1 VIARGFVLIFDRSAP
16 RGRGAIGGGI
26 PAYAVGGPADR
37 KAFANA
43 VKKRRRD
50 SPQDASLPSSPPALS
65 PFARLSARVILADGW
80 TRRLIAFA
88 SGAVGALA
96 LAPFGF
102 FPVALVPMMGAVW
115 LVDGS
120 ARLGPNGGSWRAS
133 VGAAFRAGWWWG
145 FGYFIAGLWWL
156 GAAFL
161 VDADRFGWLLPLGVI
176 VVPAGLALFPA
187 LGFAAARSVW
197 PSGGARIL
205 ALAAGLG
212 ASEWLRGVVLTGFPW
227 NDLGMML
234 GTNLTLAQIASIG
247 GLHSLT
253 FLAIAIFAAPATLA
267 DGRGG
272 ARPIVVAGLALAAIA
287 AFGAFRLQ
295 GGPTGVVRGV
305 KLRIMQAD
313 IAQGEDF
320 NPANKD
326 AILGE
331 YIALSDRAT
340 SPTTSGVAD
349 VTHLIWPES
358 AFPFLIARDPKALDR
373 IAAMLRG
380 GATLITGA
388 ARAEREP
395 GDRRDHYFNSIQVI
409 DRAGTLLNRYDKV
422 RLVPFGEYMPLGF
435 LWDRIGLSQFVHVP
449 GGFDAGRQA
458 QPLLSVP
465 GLPDARPM
473 VCYEAIFP
481 DEIGTLVSGA
491 RLRAGLILNVTDDAW
506 FGFTPG
512 PHQHF
517 AQARLRAIEQGLPLV
532 RAANTGESAII
543 DSKGRIVAALPLGVE
558 GVLDGPLPVASPPT
572 IYSAFGF
579 IVPGAMLIAFAMSAL
594 IARRH
599 AD

>member
-1 VIARGFVLIFDRSAP
+1 MP
-16 RGRGAIGGGI
+16 
-26 PAYAVGGPADR
+26 
-37 KAFANA
+37 
-43 VKKRRRD
+43 
-50 SPQDASLPSSPPALS
+50 PSTLALS
-65 PFARLSARVILADGW
+65 PFARFSARVILADGW

-88 SGAVGALA
+88 SGAVGAIA
-96 LAPFGF
+96 LAPFDF
-102 FPVALVPMMGAVW
+102 VPAALVQMIAAVW
-115 LVDGS
+115 LIDGS
-120 ARLGPNGGSWRAS
+120 AGLGPNGGSWRAS
-133 VGAAFRAGWWWG
+133 LRAAFGAGWWWG

-156 GAAFL
+156 GVAFL
-161 VDADRFGWLLPLGVI
+161 VDADRFAWLLPLGVI

-187 LGFAAARSVW
+187 LGFAMARAIW
-197 PSGGARIL
+197 PAGGARVL

-234 GTNLTLAQIASIG
+234 GTDLTLAQIASIG
-247 GLHSLT
+247 GLHALT
-253 FLAIAIFAAPATLA
+253 FLTIAIFAAPATLA

-287 AFGAFRLQ
+287 AFGAFRLH
-295 GGPTGVVRGV
+295 GGPTDVVRGV
-305 KLRIMQAD
+305 KLRIMQAN

-326 AILGE
+326 VILGE
-331 YIALSDRAT
+331 YLALSDRAT
-340 SPTTSGVAD
+340 SPTTNGVAD

-358 AFPFLIARDPKALDR
+358 AFPFLIARDPHALAR
-373 IAAMLRG
+373 IADMLHG

-422 RLVPFGEYMPLGF
+422 RLVPFGEYMPLAS
-435 LWDRIGLSQFVHVP
+435 LWDRIGLTQFVHVP

-458 QPLLSVP
+458 QPLLSVA

-481 DEIGTLVSGA
+481 DEVGALIGGA
-491 RLRAGLILNVTDDAW
+491 RPRPGFILNVTDDAW
-506 FGFTPG
+506 FGLTPG

-543 DSKGRIVAALPLGVE
+543 DPKGRVVAALPLGVE

-572 IYSAFGF
+572 IYATLGF
-579 IVPGAMLIAFAMSAL
+579 LVPGAILVVFAITAL
-594 IARRH
+594 IARRR
-599 AD
+599 AG

>member
-1 VIARGFVLIFDRSAP
+1 
-16 RGRGAIGGGI
+16 
-26 PAYAVGGPADR
+26 
-37 KAFANA
+37 
-43 VKKRRRD
+43 
-50 SPQDASLPSSPPALS
+50 LPPSTLALS
-65 PFARLSARVILADGW
+65 PFARFSARVILADGW

-88 SGAVGALA
+88 SGAVGAIA
-96 LAPFGF
+96 LAPFDF
-102 FPVALVPMMGAVW
+102 VPAALVPMIAAVW
-115 LVDGS
+115 LIDGS
-120 ARLGPNGGSWRAS
+120 AGLGPNGGSWRAS
-133 VGAAFRAGWWWG
+133 LRAAFGAGWWWG

-156 GAAFL
+156 GVAFL
-161 VDADRFGWLLPLGVI
+161 VDADRFAWLLPLGVI

-187 LGFAAARSVW
+187 LGFAMARAIW
-197 PSGGARIL
+197 PAGGARVL

-234 GTNLTLAQIASIG
+234 GTDLTLAQIASIG
-247 GLHSLT
+247 GLHALT
-253 FLAIAIFAAPATLA
+253 FLTIAIFAAPATLA

-272 ARPIVVAGLALAAIA
+272 ARPIVVAGFALAAIA
-287 AFGAFRLQ
+287 AFGAFRLHS
-295 GGPTGVVRGV
+295 GPTDVVRGV
-305 KLRIMQAD
+305 KLRIMQAN

-326 AILGE
+326 VILGE
-331 YIALSDRAT
+331 YLTLSDRAT
-340 SPTTSGVAD
+340 SPTTNGVAD

-358 AFPFLIARDPKALDR
+358 AFPFLVARDPHALAR
-373 IAAMLRG
+373 IADMLHG

-422 RLVPFGEYMPLGF
+422 RLVPFGEYMPLAS
-435 LWDRIGLSQFVHVP
+435 LWDRIGLTQFVHVP

-458 QPLLSVP
+458 QPLLSVA

-481 DEIGTLVSGA
+481 DEVGALIGGA
-491 RLRAGLILNVTDDAW
+491 RPRPGFILNVTDDAW
-506 FGFTPG
+506 FGLTPG

-543 DSKGRIVAALPLGVE
+543 DPKGRIVAALPLGVE

-572 IYSAFGF
+572 IYAALGF
-579 IVPGAMLIAFAMSAL
+579 LVPGAILVVFAITAL
-594 IARRH
+594 IARRR